1 MPVPNN
7 RESGRIH
14 WGAGPSA
21 MEKAGSQTLKA
32 RSVGDII
39 RSNVFTRF
47 NALLGGLCLAVLVA
61 GQWQDALFGGV
72 LFANSAIGIFQELR
86 SKQKL
91 AQLALLSQPKV
102 RVNRSGVLAEIGASE
117 LVVGDLIDV
126 AAGDQITVDGIIA
139 TSGSLEIDESLLT
152 GESEPV
158 AKSAGATVMSGS
170 FVISGQGTYRAT
182 HVGSDAYA
190 HRLAAEARRFEPT
203 RSQLRAGIN
212 TILRYVGWAIAPV
225 SLLLLVNQM
234 SAGVSGAK
242 AVVFSAGGVVGMVPE
257 GLVLLT
263 SVAMATGAMRLARR
277 NALVQELAA
286 TETLARVDVLCLDKT
301 GTLTTGK
308 PHFERVEMLT
318 PNLDA
323 DSALGAL
330 AGADPTPNA
339 TLRAIAAARPVPPDW
354 RVSEMLPFSAARK
367 WSAATFDGR
376 HTWVLGAPDVL
387 LALAASDEAALQ
399 LCTQYAS
406 AGNRVLLLAW
416 SLSPFQGNDLP
427 RDLQPVALVVLGED
441 LKEDALAALGFFAK
455 QGVTVKVI
463 SGDHAA
469 TAANIAQ
476 RAGLKNSGPAFD
488 ARNQPEQPDALRD
501 AVEQHTVFGRTTPQH
516 KKAMVAALQA
526 NGHTVAMIGDGVND
540 VLALK
545 QADIGIAMGSGSG
558 AARTV
563 AQLVLVDDHLASLP
577 AIVGEGR
584 RIIGNVE
591 RLANLF
597 VTKTVYAMLLAI
609 AVGIADLPF
618 PFLPRHLTLVGA
630 LTIGI
635 PAFLLSME
643 AGGDRVKP
651 GFIGRVMRFAVP
663 AGLVAGIGTS
673 AAYFTVFQY
682 EHGGLESARA
692 MAAVALFC
700 VALWTLYL
708 LSRPL
713 NLFRGFSIGA
723 MTAVFVLTV
732 AIPSLRTFFSLS
744 LPSPMML
751 LTSAVVVLVATFA
764 LKRAVD
770 KLSATTFA
778 PGSEFGMA
786 SGQRLTW
793 HLVYERIGVRN
804 LLVATVLVIGGVWLF
819 FGVLEDVVSHDPLVD
834 ADVAIHAAM
843 QRFRF
848 PALDSVMVAASEL
861 GDAAVT
867 VPVIFVVLGWFVWQ
881 REMRSALYWIAAV
894 ALAEVFVETVK
905 FVIQRPRPTVI
916 YEGVHSFSFP
926 SNHATLSVVAY
937 GLLAY
942 FVARTYRSVWR
953 QRIAI
958 TTGVLIALI
967 SFSRLYLGVHWFS
980 DVLAGISFGIACIAS
995 VALLHH
1001 VGDGGSRRNTLSLG
1015 VAAMVTLLLTAS
1027 IYIFMQHSADLIR
1040 YAPR

>member
-1 MPVPNN
+1 MPAPDN
-7 RESGRIH
+7 RKSGRFH
-14 WGAGPSA
+14 WRAGASST
-21 MEKAGSQTLKA
+21 EKSGTQTLKA

-47 NALLGGLCLAVLVA
+47 NALLGGLCLVVLIA

-72 LFANSAIGIFQELR
+72 LVANTAIGILQELR
-86 SKQKL
+86 SRQKL
-91 AQLALLSQPKV
+91 ARLALLSQPKV
-102 RVNRSGVLAEIGASE
+102 RVRRSSAMAEVSASE
-117 LVVGDLIDV
+117 LVVGDHIEV
-126 AAGDQITVDGIIA
+126 AAGDQIVVDGIVSE
-139 TSGSLEIDESLLT
+139 SGSLEIDESLLT
-152 GESEPV
+152 GESEAV
-158 AKSAGATVMSGS
+158 AKTAGASVMSGS
-170 FVISGQGTYRAT
+170 FVVSGQGNYRAT
-182 HVGSDAYA
+182 RVGSDAYA

-203 RSQLRAGIN
+203 RSQLRAGIDI
-212 TILRYVGWAIAPV
+212 ILRHVGWAIAPV
-225 SLLLLVNQM
+225 SLLLVVNQL
-234 SAGVSGAK
+234 SAGVSAAK

-263 SVAMATGAMRLARR
+263 SVAMATGAMRLAKR
-277 NALVQELAA
+277 NALTQELAA

-308 PHFERVEMLT
+308 PFFERVEMLT
-318 PNLDA
+318 PNTDA
-323 DSALGAL
+323 ISALGAL
-330 AGADPTPNA
+330 AGADLAPNA
-339 TLRAIAAARPVPPDW
+339 TLRAIAVACPALSDW
-354 RVSEMLPFSAARK
+354 RATEALPFSAARK
-367 WSAATFDGR
+367 WSAASFEGR
-376 HTWVLGAPDVL
+376 QTWVLGAPDVL
-387 LALAASDEAALQ
+387 LPSSAPNEGALQ
-399 LCTQYAS
+399 LAAQYAS
-406 AGNRVLLLAW
+406 SGNRVLLLGT
-416 SLSPFQGNDLP
+416 SPQPLRENDLP
-427 RDLQPVALVVLGED
+427 TDLQPVALVLLGEE

-455 QGVTVKVI
+455 QGVAVKVI

-469 TAANIAQ
+469 TAGNVAR
-476 RAGLKNSGPAFD
+476 RAGLKNSEIAFD
-488 ARNQPEQPDALRD
+488 ARNQPEHPESLKD
-501 AVEQHTVFGRTTPQH
+501 AVERHTVFGRTTPQH

-563 AQLVLVDDHLASLP
+563 AQLVLVDDRLASLP

-663 AGLVAGIGTS
+663 AGLVAAIGTF

-682 EHGGLESARA
+682 ENGGLESART
-692 MAAVALFC
+692 MAAIALFC

-708 LSRPL
+708 LSRPV
-713 NLFRGFSIGA
+713 NLFRALSIGA
-723 MTAVFVLTV
+723 MTACFVLVV
-732 AIPSLRTFFSLS
+732 ALRPLRTFFNLS

-764 LKRAVD
+764 LKRVVD
-770 KLSATTFA
+770 KLSAATFA
-778 PGSEFGMA
+778 PGSEIGMS
-786 SGQRLTW
+786 SGQRITW
-793 HLVYERIGVRN
+793 HLIYERIGVRN

-834 ADVAIHAAM
+834 VDVAIHAAM
-843 QRFRF
+843 QRLRF

-881 REMRSALYWIAAV
+881 RELRSALYWIAAIG
-894 ALAEVFVETVK
+894 LAEVFVETVK
-905 FVIQRPRPTVI
+905 FVIQRPRPTLI

-926 SNHATLSVVAY
+926 SNHATLSVVTY

-942 FVARTYRSVWR
+942 FVARTYRGVWR

-958 TTGVLIALI
+958 AAGLLIALI
-967 SFSRLYLGVHWFS
+967 SFSRLYLGAHWFS
-980 DVLAGISFGIACIAS
+980 DILAGISFGIACIAS

-1001 VGDGGSRRNTLSLG
+1001 VGDGGRSKTLSLG
-1015 VAAMVTLLLTAS
+1015 VATMVALLLTAGT
-1027 IYIFMQHSADLIR
+1027 YIFMQHSADLIR